1 MIWSELYS
9 QLTVVAK
16 SSTCLTCYF
25 SCSLIWWVQVF
36 LLPFGT
42 TASWSFHIPCN
53 LCLVPSVSIVFFSR
67 GRGCKSFSPF
77 SGATRTKQDINIPSQ
92 TSNLKPI
99 PVWGCQKKASWFHL
113 DGELG
118 HNMHLHLVPRAQ
130 TRSQDPSFGLNPQ
143 AWCLDIC

>member
-36 LLPFGT
+36 VLPFGT
-42 TASWSFHIPCN
+42 TAPWSFYTPCN

-77 SGATRTKQDINIPSQ
+77 SGATRTKQDINILSQ
-92 TSNLKPI
+92 MSNLKPI
-99 PVWGCQKKASWFHL
+99 SVRGCQKKAGVHL
-113 DGELG
+113 GSTLTGNWDTTCICTWPQELRRA
-118 HNMHLHLVPRAQ
+118 PRTPA
-130 TRSQDPSFGLNPQ
+130 
-143 AWCLDIC
+143 LDLTPKPDV